1 MRTLPRTALTEKQR
15 REYAKA
21 DFYKAVLGELNA
33 QRGIQRKTNQKF
45 AEEIG
50 ISGGTW
56 SRWNNGHID
65 SAEFGLVID
74 ALLRAGIKLEVS
86 R

>member
-1 MRTLPRTALTEKQR
+1 MKLVPKVALTERQR

-21 DFYKAVLGELNA
+21 DFYKSVLDELNA
-33 QRGIQRKTNQKF
+33 QRGVQRKTNQKF
-45 AEEIG
+45 AEDIG

-56 SRWNNGHID
+56 SRWNNGHIA